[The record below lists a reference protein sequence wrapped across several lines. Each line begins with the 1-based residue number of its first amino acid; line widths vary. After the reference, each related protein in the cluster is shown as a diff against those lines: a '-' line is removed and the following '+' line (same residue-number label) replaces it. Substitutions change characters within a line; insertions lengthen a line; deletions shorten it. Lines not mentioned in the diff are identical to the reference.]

1 MEIMMRDNSLDS
13 IKSMLVQVIN
23 KQNDMDETLKEVVS
37 TLSQLN
43 QTVVGNPTYGQK
55 GLITE
60 INEIKEYV
68 DKDKMIKNKI
78 LGGLAVIGVFWTML
92 FQLFIKSKN

>member
-1 MEIMMRDNSLDS
+1 MELMMRDNSLDS

>member
-1 MEIMMRDNSLDS
+1 MRDNSLDS